1 MAEDFGTPEWQL
13 QGLPASWDCLSPPR
27 SGYRCPNSGARRN
40 MSDLTEFERCQIVA
54 ARLSGA
60 SVTKTAQLF
69 NVARGTVSRVMT
81 VYIKHGRTASAKKNS
96 GRKSKLTERDRQTL
110 LRIVDEHP
118 EYTASKIT
126 SELNRHLSHAVSV
139 KTIRRELH
147 KAGIFRGASSRK
159 TEAESNTQKP
169 GGENTKSKPEK
180 SSGTHR
186 TGEESTR
193 PERETKDKE
202 CGTTI
207 SEPQACGEEFNG
219 EERIQPEPK
228 VCEEEEGEGGRGGGG
243 VQHKTAW

>member
-1 MAEDFGTPEWQL
+1 
-13 QGLPASWDCLSPPR
+13 
-27 SGYRCPNSGARRN
+27 

-96 GRKSKLTERDRQTL
+96 GRKSKLTEKDRQTL

-126 SELNRHLSHAVSV
+126 TELNRHLSHTVSV

-147 KAGIFRGASSRK
+147 KAGIFRGAASRK
-159 TEAESNTQKP
+159 PETESDTQEPHGK
-169 GGENTKSKPEK
+169 NNKPELDK
-180 SSGTHR
+180 ECDTPRH
-186 TGEESTR
+186 GEESTR
-193 PERETKDKE
+193 PQVQTSDNE
-202 CGTTI
+202 CGTQTPVGDKTLSEAQAHFEDYNTEKSEETI
-207 SEPQACGEEFNG
+207 QPGFQVSGEEYCTHKPGEETTGLEPQTSGKE
-219 EERIQPEPK
+219 
-228 VCEEEEGEGGRGGGG
+228 
-243 VQHKTAW
+243 

>member
-1 MAEDFGTPEWQL
+1 
-13 QGLPASWDCLSPPR
+13 
-27 SGYRCPNSGARRN
+27 

-96 GRKSKLTERDRQTL
+96 GRKSKLTEKDRQTL

-126 SELNRHLSHAVSV
+126 TELNRHLSHAVSV

-147 KAGIFRGASSRK
+147 KAGIFRGAASRK
-159 TEAESNTQKP
+159 PESETDAKNTKPESDKECDTATPGGEMQTHDTQKP
-169 GGENTKSKPEK
+169 VGD
-180 SSGTHR
+180 R
-186 TGEESTR
+186 
-193 PERETKDKE
+193 
-202 CGTTI
+202 TI
-207 SEPQACGEEFNG
+207 SEPQAGAEGNNTEKS
-219 EERIQPEPK
+219 EARIQPESR
-228 VCEEEEGEGGRGGGG
+228 VSEEDYKSQKPGEESTGPESLSSE
-243 VQHKTAW
+243 